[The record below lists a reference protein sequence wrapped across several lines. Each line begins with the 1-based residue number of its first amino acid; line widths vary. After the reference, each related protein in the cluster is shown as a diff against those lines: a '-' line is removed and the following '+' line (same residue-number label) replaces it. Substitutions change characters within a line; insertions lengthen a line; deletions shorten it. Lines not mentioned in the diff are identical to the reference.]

1 MRFDFPRLVTHPNQ
15 NAFAILSP
23 SEQVA
28 ETLLCTKQDNR
39 DSIAKAPQPELGYGK
54 YYVTAF
60 RMKVREGEAAALY
73 ILWAQEGRARKIVSW
88 HLIAP

>member
-1 MRFDFPRLVTHPNQ
+1 
-15 NAFAILSP
+15 P

-60 RMKVREGEAAALY
+60 RMKVRDGEAAALSTY
-73 ILWAQEGRARKIVSW
+73 SGLRKDVPGRSFRGS
-88 HLIAP
+88 